1 MPPKVTKTPKSDDSD
16 DNETKLVEQKLEELI
31 QPKFDQMQQ
40 AMMQAMEAQFAKFAQ
55 QMGQLK
61 TPAVLPTPIRPKIVY
76 PATPAPPPPLQTLRQ
91 VKQEDSLVK
100 QLKFGSQSLQPSILQ
115 LIQEKYPKES
125 ILQAARSTVKL
136 TADNGDMFIARFLDY
151 LRTLGIDKAFRAT
164 RVKSIDVTTRKE
176 IEIKHSANIILL
188 QGDQGSSMRWQ
199 EAFIQLRTLLPD
211 EMYKEFCVNN
221 DKQGEQSFFD
231 LWDQCMKKTG
241 NKQTGET
248 LLFKKNQFEKL
259 ALTAGSVLTAFISQ
273 VGATAEDV
281 NSLAN
286 SIVISDFEKNMKLHQ
301 QARRW
306 IRFQFACQQT
316 LASIHTT
323 PWREFSEVF
332 EVHKPL
338 GQKGEELPLGDPD
351 TGIEPDGSKGTS
363 ISELSNAVVVTCAF
377 CKRKGHAEEECRS
390 RQYQGFRVPNGECKG
405 WVMTGACHWERNP
418 KNTSKA
424 PCKFNH
430 SPATRNKKNWQATR
444 QPPTGS
450 QAQQAPATQASA
462 QAVLTRGEK
471 TEILTKLAKQFLAKN
486 TNPNAENKPAENKPE
501 EGAAFGVTDE
511 ELTGILS
518 LVNGM
523 PEEWNCHVTHNTFD
537 VLQETEET
545 QDQEPTVDQT
555 PHQQEEAPVLS
566 VPTVDQAKHQ
576 QEASASSTPTGIEPE
591 WWLFTFMVSLWRNML
606 CYQSKKNKKKK
617 KKKQQQKAAQALH
630 IQSSKGKGQ
639 GAVLLDSACS
649 KSNTPTQHGLTKLV
663 TKFIRMFTADNSS
676 TLSTT
681 EGTMIIEGMPVRVS
695 VCPTFD
701 KTLVSLGELDKQGVT
716 WKGGNGTW
724 TLYDKEGVLWTTLKR
739 GADNLY
745 HFEKAEL

>member
-1 MPPKVTKTPKSDDSD
+1 MPKQAKTPKSDDND
-16 DNETKLVEQKLEELI
+16 DETKLVEQKLEELI
-31 QPKFDQMQQ
+31 QPKLDQMQQ
-40 AMMQAMEAQFAKFAQ
+40 AMMQAMEVQFAKLAQ

-61 TPAVLPTPIRPKIVY
+61 TPAVPAVQPTPIKQKIVY
-76 PATPAPPPPLQTLRQ
+76 PTTPAPPPPLQTQRQ

-100 QLKFGSQSLQPSILQ
+100 QLKFGSQSLQPPILQ
-115 LIQEKYPKES
+115 LIQDKFPKES

-136 TADNGDMFIARFLDY
+136 TSDNGDMFIARFLDY

-164 RVKSIDVTTRKE
+164 RVKSIDLTTKKE
-176 IEIKHSANIILL
+176 VETKHSANIKLL
-188 QGDQGSSMRWQ
+188 QGDQHSSMRWQ

-273 VGATAEDV
+273 VGATAEDI

-316 LASIHTT
+316 LANIHAT

-363 ISELSNAVVVTCAF
+363 ISELANAVVVTCAF
-377 CKRKGHAEEECRS
+377 CKRKNHTEAECRL
-390 RQYQGFRVPNGECKG
+390 RQYQGFRVPNGECRA
-405 WVMTGACHWERNP
+405 WVMTGACHWEKNP
-418 KNTSKA
+418 KNTTKA

-430 SPATRNKKNWQATR
+430 SPATRNKKNWQPTR

-450 QAQQAPATQASA
+450 QAQQPPATQASA
-462 QAVLTRGEK
+462 QAVLTREEK
-471 TEILTKLAKQFLAKN
+471 HEILTKLAKQFLEKN
-486 TNPNAENKPAENKPE
+486 KTENKPE
-501 EGAAFGVTDE
+501 EEAAFGVTDE

-545 QDQEPTVDQT
+545 QDQASTEPIEPT
-555 PHQQEEAPVLS
+555 S
-566 VPTVDQAKHQ
+566 VPNEPKAEL
-576 QEASASSTPTGIEPE
+576 EATASSPPEGTPPGIEPD
-591 WWLFTFMVSLWRNML
+591 WWLITFVLSLWRKL
-606 CYQSKKNKKKK
+606 TCCQSKKNKKKK

-630 IQSSKGKGQ
+630 IQSSTGKGK

-649 KSNTPTQHGLTKLV
+649 KSNTPTPHGLTKLV
-663 TKFIRMFTADNSS
+663 TRFIRMFTADNSS

-716 WKGGNGTW
+716 WTGGNGMW
-724 TLYDKEGVLWTTLKR
+724 KLYDKEGVLWTTLKR
-739 GADNLY
+739 GTDNL
-745 HFEKAEL
+745 FKLPLRKS